1 MKRKEFMQLKVKTFW
16 YFTKEA
22 ANGLLRNGWMTLTA
36 IGTITLALI
45 VLGSF
50 YIVATNTQHFAEMAK
65 GVLEIRVYLKSQAD
79 PVTLQNKILALDGVK
94 EVRYVSKQE
103 GAKWLEK
110 TLGVKEIFMTTDNP
124 LPDMVNIKL
133 KDDANV
139 KDLAAKVS
147 QMPEV
152 EEIEYGQSFV
162 ESMLIIVQVATVVG
176 IGLVIIIGIVVLYI
190 IINTIRLTVFARRKE
205 IEIMKLVGAT
215 DWFIRWPFLIEGIMI
230 GLGGALISVVLL
242 SKGYHLLNQYVR
254 QLAPF
259 IPLLAERTVN
269 NGMLTILAAAGFA
282 FGAIGSMVSIKK
294 FLRA

>member
-1 MKRKEFMQLKVKTFW
+1 MKVKTFW

-22 ANGLLRNGWMTLTA
+22 ANGLLRNGLMTLTA
-36 IGTITLALI
+36 VGTITLALI
-45 VLGSF
+45 ILGSF
-50 YIVATNTQHFAEMAK
+50 YVLITNTNHFAEMAK
-65 GVLEIRVYLKSQAD
+65 GVLEIRVYLKDKSNA
-79 PVTLQNKILALDGVK
+79 VSLQNKILAMEGVK

-124 LPDMVNIKL
+124 LPDMINIKL

-139 KDLAAKVS
+139 KELATKVNVL
-147 QMPEV
+147 PGV
-152 EEIEYGQSFV
+152 EEIEYGQTFV
-162 ESMLIIVQVATVVG
+162 ESMMIIVQVITAVG

-215 DWFIRWPFLIEGIMI
+215 DWFIRWPFLLEGIMI
-230 GLGGALISVVLL
+230 GLSGAILSVILL
-242 SKGYHLLNQYVR
+242 SKGYHLLSQYVR

-259 IPLLAERTVN
+259 IPLLAEKTIN
-269 NGMLTILAAAGFA
+269 SGMFFILAAAGFA

-294 FLRA
+294 FLRV

>member
-1 MKRKEFMQLKVKTFW
+1 MKVKTFW

-22 ANGLLRNGWMTLTA
+22 ANGLLRNGLMTLTA
-36 IGTITLALI
+36 VGTITLALI
-45 VLGSF
+45 ILGSF
-50 YIVATNTQHFAEMAK
+50 YVVLTNTNHFAEMAK
-65 GVLEIRVYLKSQAD
+65 GVLEIRVYLEEKANAVS
-79 PVTLQNKILALDGVK
+79 LQNKILAMDGVK

-124 LPDMVNIKL
+124 LPDMINIKL

-139 KDLAAKVS
+139 KDLATKVDTL
-147 QMPEV
+147 PGV
-152 EEIEYGQSFV
+152 EEIEYGQTFV
-162 ESMLIIVQVATVVG
+162 ESMMIIVQVVTAVG
-176 IGLVIIIGIVVLYI
+176 IGLIIIIGIVVLYI

-215 DWFIRWPFLIEGIMI
+215 DWFIRWPFLLEGIMI
-230 GLGGALISVVLL
+230 GLSGAMLSVILL
-242 SKGYHLLNQYVR
+242 SKTYHLLNQYVK

-259 IPLLAERTVN
+259 IPLLAEKTIN
-269 NGMLTILAAAGFA
+269 SGMFLILAAAGFA

-294 FLRA
+294 FLRV

>member
-1 MKRKEFMQLKVKTFW
+1 MRLKVRTFW

-22 ANGLLRNGWMTLTA
+22 ANGLLRNGLMTLTA

-50 YIVATNTQHFAEMAK
+50 YVVATNTQHFAEMAK
-65 GVLEIRVYLKSQAD
+65 GVLEIRAYLKEQAN
-79 PVTLQNKILALDGVK
+79 PVTLQNKILRMNGVK
-94 EVRYVSKQE
+94 GVRYVSKQE

-110 TLGVKEIFMTTDNP
+110 TLGVKDIFLTTDNP
-124 LPDMVNIKL
+124 LPDMINIKL
-133 KDDANV
+133 RDDANV
-139 KDLAAKVS
+139 KELAAQVS
-147 QMPEV
+147 ELPDVAEL
-152 EEIEYGQSFV
+152 EYGQSFV
-162 ESMLIIVQVATVVG
+162 ESMLIIVQVITAVG

-215 DWFIRWPFLIEGIMI
+215 DWFIRWPFLLEGIMI
-230 GLGGALISVVLL
+230 GLGGALISVILL
-242 SKGYHLLNQYVR
+242 SKSYHLLNQYVK

-259 IPLLAERTVN
+259 IPLLAERSIN
-269 NGMLTILAAAGFA
+269 SGMLMLLSAAGFA
-282 FGAIGSMVSIKK
+282 FGAIGSFVSIKK